1 MKTTA
6 IKWSTGAAIG
16 IFEGY
21 QIPKSCTVVYAVITG
36 TTINREATKE
46 SF

>member
-6 IKWSTGAAIG
+6 IKGSTVAAIK

-21 QIPKSCTVVYAVITG
+21 QIPKSGTDVYAVITG
-36 TTINREATKE
+36 ITINREATKE